1 MFLKL
6 NQSQSTKKKILLGGF
21 LQKPKTL
28 FCRGKIKIVF
38 KLKFQICIFEF
49 VLYCKR
55 KPHANFHKKILIF
68 KALEFLKMKTLTH
81 LRWRTPGT
89 PKLWIWTSKI
99 LPDLWLLDLFCPIQ
113 KISTLHPN
121 VHVTKRESYQGWVTF
136 ISLVAF
142 YHSWEFAHQFSE
154 LIALFSKKWVNERFA
169 KKERFTHLLI
179 FGEWHEL
186 FAHIVHFWWATWAI
200 CAQRSLKKR
209 EWANRSFLK

>member
-142 YHSWEFAHQFSE
+142 YHGWEFPHRFSE
-154 LIALFSKKWVNERFA
+154 LIALFFKKMSEWVIHKKRAIHSFA
-169 KKERFTHLLI
+169 
-179 FGEWHEL
+179 
-186 FAHIVHFWWATWAI
+186 HFWWVTWAI
-200 CAQRSLKKR
+200 CSH
-209 EWANRSFLK
+209 RSFLVSNLSDLRTTLIKKEGMSK